1 MNYVRKPSEVTPVE
15 LNAYMLGVVKQ
26 ETSVSLSLSHEK
38 KKKKMTQI
46 LTKPKPNSK
55 GPDDSGALPKET
67 LGTKAKTKKTTLKQA
82 TLILTQMKVSTRGT
96 EKSHSVSTDQPSP
109 SNSDR
114 NTQLSNTGT
123 QHQSPK
129 DGTRKS
135 PLFPE
140 GTLIPIK
147 REQRQSPRIHG
158 GNLQLSIEETL
169 KQITNQSGKTFNE
182 VELDPPII
190 STLGQFQA
198 LMKDLEEEVME
209 FSDEEILDVGD
220 DMDTKQPKATKE
232 SSDPPEQS
240 QPHP

>member
-82 TLILTQMKVSTRGT
+82 TLILTKMKVSTRGT

-109 SNSDR
+109 SNSER

-123 QHQSPK
+123 QHQYPK

-140 GTLIPIK
+140 GTPIPIK
-147 REQRQSPRIHG
+147 VLALSTKWTKPNPPYFRIQSLTTTKARPLMRWSWI
-158 GNLQLSIEETL
+158 LT
-169 KQITNQSGKTFNE
+169 
-182 VELDPPII
+182 PPII

-198 LMKDLEEEVME
+198 LMKDPEEEVME

-220 DMDTKQPKATKE
+220 DMDTKLPKATKE
-232 SSDPPEQS
+232 SSEPPEQS